1 MNWNVILTTVGVLT
15 TLVIF
20 TPIFS
25 VIALAYQKGKMQ
37 MTMEVMEKYHEKI
50 HPNEMNIDWNEIFEG
65 DKK

>member
-1 MNWNVILTTVGVLT
+1 MNWNVILTTVGILT

-25 VIALAYQKGKMQ
+25 VIVLAYHKGKMQ

-50 HPNEMNIDWNEIFEG
+50 HPKEMDINWEQIFEG